1 MTLADLRQHLQW
13 AIELEHATMPPY
25 LCALYSLDPVRNP
38 EPAEVVRSVFIEEM
52 LHLLL
57 AANLLN
63 AVGGRPQLDTPRML
77 QPFPRPLPHID
88 SSVELSLLPF
98 GPEALDLFMKV
109 EQPSRPETDPESDRY
124 QTIGQFYDAIRDGIR
139 GLSERLGEENVFCGD
154 PQRQVAGAIFHGG
167 ARAITPIDNL
177 ATALAAVD
185 AIVVQGEGTRDHEVW
200 DGDRE
205 MFHPEHDEVGHYFRF
220 QQLELGRCYRHGDT
234 AASGPSGH
242 AIFIDWEGVRPM
254 QRNPRTAD
262 HPRGSRVRKAQDEFN
277 LAYCTILQ
285 LLDQTF
291 DGNPQMLQP
300 AIGVMFRLKNQADAL
315 MNMPSG
321 DGLSTAGPAF
331 EYVAPADRLP
341 G

>member
-1 MTLADLRQHLQW
+1 
-13 AIELEHATMPPY
+13 
-25 LCALYSLDPVRNP
+25 
-38 EPAEVVRSVFIEEM
+38 
-52 LHLLL
+52 
-57 AANLLN
+57 
-63 AVGGRPQLDTPRML
+63 
-77 QPFPRPLPHID
+77 
-88 SSVELSLLPF
+88 
-98 GPEALDLFMKV
+98 
-109 EQPSRPETDPESDRY
+109 
-124 QTIGQFYDAIRDGIR
+124 
-139 GLSERLGEENVFCGD
+139 
-154 PQRQVAGAIFHGG
+154 
-167 ARAITPIDNL
+167 
-177 ATALAAVD
+177 
-185 AIVVQGEGTRDHEVW
+185 
-200 DGDRE
+200 
-205 MFHPEHDEVGHYFRF
+205 
-220 QQLELGRCYRHGDT
+220 
-234 AASGPSGH
+234 
-242 AIFIDWEGVRPM
+242 M